1 MTTTH
6 TAVAGRSHHSV
17 AAIAMIVFATALFA
31 SMDATAKYLGAYVP
45 LVLALLCRYAVQA
58 GTMAAWIAR
67 MQGRRGFR
75 AAHPRF
81 QLLRGALLVA
91 VSALAFYSVQL
102 TPLAEF
108 TAIIM
113 LWPILATTA
122 AGWFF
127 GEKVGALRWAL
138 VWGGFVGTLIVIRP
152 GAGLFGWE
160 VVMPLA
166 TMVAATGYNLITS
179 RLAVLDDPYTTQFY
193 TGVIGTAALAPL
205 VLFFFPA
212 AAAQSLQAAPAGLWA
227 LLLLLGVF
235 GTVGHLL
242 IVMAFGRAGT
252 ATLMPFTYAQIAFA
266 ALLGWLVF
274 RHVPDVWAWLGI
286 ALISVCGAATAWL
299 NVRDAQRAG
308 VPPAALEPAAD

>member
-1 MTTTH
+1 MATTNS
-6 TAVAGRSHHSV
+6 TAPSRSHHSV
-17 AAIAMIVFATALFA
+17 AAIGMIVFATLLFA
-31 SMDATAKYLGAYVP
+31 SMDATAKYVGAYVP
-45 LVLALLCRYAVQA
+45 LVVALLCRYAVQA

-67 MQGRRGFR
+67 MQGARGFR

-102 TPLAEF
+102 IPLAEF

-113 LWPILATTA
+113 LWPIVGTAA
-122 AGWFF
+122 AGWLF
-127 GEKVGALRWAL
+127 GEKVGWLRWAL

-160 VVMPLA
+160 VVMPLL
-166 TMVAATGYNLITS
+166 TMVAATAYNLITS

-193 TGVIGTAALAPL
+193 TGAVGTVALAPL
-205 VLFFFPA
+205 VLLLFPA
-212 AAAQSLQAAPAGLWA
+212 TAAQSLQAAPPSLLA
-227 LLLLLGVF
+227 LLFMLGVF

-252 ATLMPFTYAQIAFA
+252 AALMPFTYAQIAFA
-266 ALLGWLVF
+266 AVIGWFAF
-274 RHVPDVWAWLGI
+274 RHVPDGWAWIGI